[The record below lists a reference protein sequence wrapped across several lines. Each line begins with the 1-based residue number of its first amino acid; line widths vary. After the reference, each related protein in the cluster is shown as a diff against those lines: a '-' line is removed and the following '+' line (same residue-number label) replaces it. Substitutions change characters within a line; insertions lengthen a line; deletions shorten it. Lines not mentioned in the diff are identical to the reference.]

1 MDGRIDE
8 YLVHLKVEKRLAG
21 RTLSAYAHDL
31 NLWLEFLKRKNV
43 PSWDVVDGSHIL
55 DFSTEQ
61 RRRGLSARSL
71 ARYLVA
77 LRNFHAFLHANGRV
91 LKDAARHLELPK
103 SGRRLPKFLSM
114 RDVDAILKAAREM
127 PAGRGRLGAAKTVR
141 DAAMV
146 ELLYASGLRV
156 SELVGIALNG
166 VNLQSGYVLV
176 MGKGSKERYVP
187 MGKSAMTALEAYYHA
202 ARPVLLG
209 EKRSPYVFVERNGK
223 PPSRQSFW
231 KRLKGI
237 ARAAGLAKPVS
248 PHVLRHSFA
257 THLLENGA
265 DLRSVQ
271 VMLGHADI
279 GTTQIY
285 THVSRERLKEMHGK
299 FHPRG

>member
-1 MDGRIDE
+1 MDSLIDG
-8 YLVHLKVEKRLAG
+8 YLVHLKVEKRLSAS
-21 RTLSAYAHDL
+21 TLSAYAHDL
-31 NLWLEFLKRKNV
+31 NLWLEFLKSKSV
-43 PSWDVVDGSHIL
+43 LSWDGADSGHML
-55 DFSTEQ
+55 EFSTEQ

-71 ARYLVA
+71 ARYLVT
-77 LRNFHAFLHANGRV
+77 LRNFHAYLHANGQV
-91 LKDAARHLELPK
+91 EKNAASHLDLPK
-103 SGRRLPKFLSM
+103 PGRRLPKFLSP
-114 RDVDAILKAAREM
+114 REVDALLEASRGILSGRGGKAA
-127 PAGRGRLGAAKTVR
+127 AKALR

-156 SELVGIALNG
+156 SELVGIAQNG

-187 MGKSAMTALEAYYHA
+187 MGKSAIAALETYYRE
-202 ARPVLLG
+202 ARPALLG
-209 EKRSPYVFVERNGK
+209 GKRSPYVFLERGGK

-237 ARAAGLAKPVS
+237 AKAAGIAKPIS

-279 GTTQIY
+279 ATTQIY
-285 THVSRERLKEMHGK
+285 THVSQGRLKEMHGK